1 MNELIISKMTL
12 SDFNTLSDILISD
25 FDDFWNENILK
36 SELQNPFSTY
46 IMAKLENKIVG
57 FAGMIDTIDQMEIT
71 NIVVKKD
78 YRKNGIGNILLN
90 KLISLAKENKKTEI
104 ILEVNENNISAIKL
118 YEKNGFKKCGLRKR
132 YYNNT
137 DNAIIMNLKIN

>member
-1 MNELIISKMTL
+1 MNELIIAKMTL
-12 SDFNTLSDILISD
+12 SDFNALSDILISD

-46 IMAKLENKIVG
+46 IMAKLGNKVVG

-90 KLISLAKENKKTEI
+90 RLMSLAKENKKSEI

>member
-118 YEKNGFKKCGLRKR
+118 YEKNVFKKCGLRKR